1 MAEKKQLDF
10 QKAWEETKKEAVR
23 LSKDINR
30 WARKGEKEL
39 VKLSGQAK
47 VGFDMMGL
55 KVKKEQ
61 LLHSLG
67 TGYYHTQIGR
77 KTNISLDKTVNEV
90 KAIDKQISSDK
101 RLLKAKR

>member
-10 QKAWEETKKEAVR
+10 QKAWDETKKEAAR
-23 LSKDINR
+23 LSKDISL
-30 WARKGEKEL
+30 WAKKGEKEL

-47 VGFDMMGL
+47 IGFDIMGL

-67 TGYYHTQIGR
+67 RGYYETQIG
-77 KTNISLDKTVNEV
+77 KKMNVSLKKMVDEV
-90 KAIDKQISSDK
+90 KAIDKQISTDK